1 MLLFILRIYS
11 EGSRKKKCP
20 QQFNRFPLIRVKGIC
35 KNEVN
40 FKSVKA
46 STSAEVNK
54 EIIAFVSNLEGRN
67 LQRDRYQARS
77 FSLFFFVSF
86 VSRNSI

>member
-1 MLLFILRIYS
+1 MLLLILRIYS

-20 QQFNRFPLIRVKGIC
+20 QQFKRFPLIRVKGICTC

-77 FSLFFFVSF
+77 FSLVVLFLS
-86 VSRNSI
+86 